1 VFSRTKIT
9 QGRGSLVADYEFLT
23 TWCTDAPIEAVFDLL
38 KDSAGYPRWWKG
50 VVSVELL
57 EQGDE
62 MGVGELDHFTWRSVL
77 PYSLGFD
84 LRVTHVKRPYLL
96 AGRASGELEGVG
108 TWRLYEGE
116 GVAVVYDWRVR
127 TTKRWM
133 NAFGPL
139 ARPAFSWN
147 HDIVMRQGG
156 KGLAAELGATLLL
169 ND

>member
-1 VFSRTKIT
+1 
-9 QGRGSLVADYEFLT
+9 VAEYEFLT
-23 TWCTDAPIEAVFDLL
+23 TWCIDAPIEAVFDLL
-38 KDSAGYPRWWKG
+38 RDSARYPSWWKG

-57 EQGDE
+57 SQADE
-62 MGVGELDHFTWRSVL
+62 MGVGALHHFTWRSAL

-84 LRVTHVKRPYLL
+84 MRVTRVKRPYLIE
-96 AGRASGELEGVG
+96 GHASGELEGVG
-108 TWRLYEGE
+108 TWRLFEGE

-133 NAFGPL
+133 NIFGPL
-139 ARPAFSWN
+139 ARPALSWN

-156 KGLAAELGATLLL
+156 RGMAAELGGTLLL